1 MGRVALEGSPGV
13 GLWQSQTN
21 PAGWAGTGWAWSCPC
36 TPPIQDE
43 RDLIPGLE
51 DRPGAVDRCQCSAV
65 TCVGPSHC
73 AARKLSSTSFGGAQ
87 DVAPGCGVTLTP
99 AGDEWA

>member
-1 MGRVALEGSPGV
+1 MKIKILAVLAVVTVIVVSMFMREKREDPSSLVMMNVEALATGEGTSP
-13 GLWQSQTN
+13 
-21 PAGWAGTGWAWSCPC
+21 A
-36 TPPIQDE
+36 I
-43 RDLIPGLE
+43 
-51 DRPGAVDRCQCSAV
+51 
-65 TCVGPSHC
+65 CVGPSHC